1 MNSMRKFETVV
12 EIAKY
17 GSISKAAKALNIA
30 QSTLSKYLSKL
41 EEELGLTLFDR
52 TSIPIKLTEAGDRYL
67 VAGQRILETYQ
78 KLEKDF
84 DMLKQGPSKTL
95 KIGLSPTRAHF
106 IITGL
111 VEKFYESNND
121 TKLVVVEKTVA
132 QLNDELQR
140 GELDMII
147 SLKCEGTKQF
157 EGIPLFL
164 EKLIL
169 AVPKKYEGKKVEEIL
184 KDCPIISTGA
194 GLHISNALLDVLYE
208 YKRAEP
214 IIEVQSIESALSL
227 ANCGLG
233 ICLVPSYVRNYN
245 QYENVFFADIPES
258 LKAYKNL
265 NFNRQICAFYRKG
278 ENLRKAEKDIIKAC
292 KSIL

>member
-1 MNSMRKFETVV
+1 MNQLKQFKCVA

-41 EEELGLTLFDR
+41 EDELGLTLFDR
-52 TSIPIKLTEAGDRYL
+52 TTIPIKPTEAGERYL
-67 VAGQRILETYQ
+67 VAGKRIIETHQ
-78 KLEKDF
+78 KLERDF

-106 IITGL
+106 ILTGL
-111 VEKFYESNND
+111 IEKFYESNND

-132 QLNDELQR
+132 QLNDDLQR

-147 SLKCEGTKQF
+147 SLKCDGTKQF
-157 EGIPLFL
+157 EAVPLFL

-169 AVPKKYEGKKVEEIL
+169 AVPKKYKDKTTEEIL
-184 KDCPIISTGA
+184 KECPIISTGT

-208 YKRAEP
+208 YKREEP
-214 IIEVQSIESALSL
+214 LIEVQSIESALSL
-227 ANCGLG
+227 ANIGLG
-233 ICLVPSYVRNYN
+233 ICLVPSYVKNYN
-245 QYENVFFADIPES
+245 QYENIFFIEIPED
-258 LKAYKNL
+258 LKVYKNL

-278 ENLRKAEKDIIKAC
+278 ETLREAEKEIIKAC